1 MENLSEMSSSM
12 WLEEETVDFT
22 SGEPAVEEIGDT
34 SASTENSESLPVSD
48 KGLDCEMGSGV
59 HQEDCGSGQADCNS
73 GQEDCGSDQE
83 DEESGKEDHS
93 GQEENESNQEDS
105 KAEKEAR
112 KRAEH
117 EAAEAK
123 RKAEWEAARQAKKAA
138 EQEQMNR
145 LNAMTNEDVMME
157 SMKRVSADTEKLT
170 RRNMKDCVSE
180 HIQTRCL
187 DDPAFARLVM
197 HPRKTMVHCFWYI
210 NRKAR
215 EFIEQEMKNND
226 IRPEGV
232 NGVYGGDVPDDL
244 CYQWAEDYFR
254 DTNAEEDK
262 EKEEKFVAKPFNGK
276 AASAS
281 KTSKTGKVNN
291 KKKEK
296 QEVKGISDSEKKES
310 MRDGQ
315 LSFLEQIT
323 LPGFESEVKAG

>member
-1 MENLSEMSSSM
+1 
-12 WLEEETVDFT
+12 
-22 SGEPAVEEIGDT
+22 
-34 SASTENSESLPVSD
+34 
-48 KGLDCEMGSGV
+48 
-59 HQEDCGSGQADCNS
+59 
-73 GQEDCGSDQE
+73 
-83 DEESGKEDHS
+83 
-93 GQEENESNQEDS
+93 
-105 KAEKEAR
+105 
-112 KRAEH
+112 
-117 EAAEAK
+117 
-123 RKAEWEAARQAKKAA
+123 
-138 EQEQMNR
+138 MNR

-254 DTNAEEDK
+254 DHNAEEDK
-262 EKEEKFVAKPFNGK
+262 EKEEKFIPKSYTGK
-276 AASAS
+276 AAPKNKSKKSAAP
-281 KTSKTGKVNN
+281 KP
-291 KKKEK
+291 KEK
-296 QEVKGISDSEKKES
+296 KQENVQDSQES
-310 MRDGQ
+310 FPQQ
-315 LSFLEQIT
+315 LSL
-323 LPGFESEVKAG
+323 FETVSGGEGK

>member
-1 MENLSEMSSSM
+1 MENLSEMSGGM
-12 WLEEETVDFT
+12 WLEEENVHFT
-22 SGEPAVEEIGDT
+22 SGEPVVEKIGDT
-34 SASTENSESLPVSD
+34 TSSMEGEMDSE
-48 KGLDCEMGSGV
+48 V
-59 HQEDCGSGQADCNS
+59 HQADCGSGQND
-73 GQEDCGSDQE
+73 GESDQE
-83 DEESGKEDHS
+83 DNTD
-93 GQEENESNQEDS
+93 QEENESNQEDS
-105 KAEKEAR
+105 KAEEAR

-123 RKAEWEAARQAKKAA
+123 RKAEWEAAQQAKKAA

-180 HIQTRCL
+180 HIQTKCL
-187 DDPAFARLVM
+187 DDPEFARLVM

-215 EFIEQEMKNND
+215 EFIQQEMKDND
-226 IRPEGV
+226 IRPESV
-232 NGVYGGDVPDDL
+232 NGVYGSDVPDDL

-254 DTNAEEDK
+254 DLNAEEDK
-262 EKEEKFVAKPFNGK
+262 EREEKFVARPFNGK

-281 KTSKTGKVNN
+281 KKPKTGKVNN
-291 KKKEK
+291 KKNEK
-296 QEVKGISDSEKKES
+296 QEAKENSDSEKKES
-310 MRDGQ
+310 MGDGQ

-323 LPGFESEVKAG
+323 LPGFEREVKAG

>member
-1 MENLSEMSSSM
+1 MENLTEMSNSM
-12 WLEEETVDFT
+12 WSEEETVDFT
-22 SGEPAVEEIGDT
+22 SGGPAVGEIGDT
-34 SASTENSESLPVSD
+34 SASTENERKNSESLSVSD
-48 KGLDCEMGSGV
+48 KD
-59 HQEDCGSGQADCNS
+59 
-73 GQEDCGSDQE
+73 
-83 DEESGKEDHS
+83 
-93 GQEENESNQEDS
+93 EENESNQAS
-105 KAEKEAR
+105 KAEEEAR
-112 KRAEH
+112 KRAEN

-123 RKAEWEAARQAKKAA
+123 RKAEWEAAQQAKKAV

-145 LNAMTNEDVMME
+145 LNAMTDEEVMME

-170 RRNMKDCVSE
+170 RRNMKECVSE
-180 HIQTRCL
+180 YIQTRCL

-197 HPRKTMVHCFWYI
+197 HPRKTMIHCFWYI

-215 EFIEQEMKNND
+215 EFIQQEMKNND

-254 DTNAEEDK
+254 DPNAEEDK
-262 EKEEKFVAKPFNGK
+262 GKEEKFVAKPFNGK
-276 AASAS
+276 TASVN
-281 KTSKTGKVNN
+281 KTPKTGKVSN

-296 QEVKGISDSEKKES
+296 QEVKENSESEKKES
-310 MRDGQ
+310 IRDGQ

>member
-1 MENLSEMSSSM
+1 MENLSEMSSGM
-12 WLEEETVDFT
+12 WLEEENVHFT
-22 SGEPAVEEIGDT
+22 SGEPVVEEISVTTVSMEGERD
-34 SASTENSESLPVSD
+34 SEL
-48 KGLDCEMGSGV
+48 
-59 HQEDCGSGQADCNS
+59 HQAGCDSGQNDEDS
-73 GQEDCGSDQE
+73 GQEDNSD
-83 DEESGKEDHS
+83 
-93 GQEENESNQEDS
+93 QEENESHQEDS
-105 KAEKEAR
+105 KAVEEAR

-123 RKAEWEAARQAKKAA
+123 RKAEWEAAQQAKKAA

-180 HIQTRCL
+180 HIQTKCL
-187 DDPAFARLVM
+187 DDPEFARLVM

-215 EFIEQEMKNND
+215 EFIQQEMKDND
-226 IRPEGV
+226 IRPESV
-232 NGVYGGDVPDDL
+232 NGVYGSDVPDDL

-254 DTNAEEDK
+254 DLNAEEDK
-262 EKEEKFVAKPFNGK
+262 EKEEKFIAKPFNGK

-281 KTSKTGKVNN
+281 KKPKTGNVNN
-291 KKKEK
+291 KKNEK
-296 QEVKGISDSEKKES
+296 QEAKEKSDSEKKES
-310 MRDGQ
+310 MGDGQ

-323 LPGFESEVKAG
+323 LSGFEREVKAG

>member
-1 MENLSEMSSSM
+1 MENLSEMSSGM
-12 WLEEETVDFT
+12 WLEEENEHFT
-22 SGEPAVEEIGDT
+22 SGEPVVEEIGNT
-34 SASTENSESLPVSD
+34 TVSMEGEMVSE
-48 KGLDCEMGSGV
+48 V
-59 HQEDCGSGQADCNS
+59 HQADCGSGQND
-73 GQEDCGSDQE
+73 GESDQE
-83 DEESGKEDHS
+83 DNFGN
-93 GQEENESNQEDS
+93 QEENESNQEDS
-105 KAEKEAR
+105 KAEEAR

-123 RKAEWEAARQAKKAA
+123 RKAEWEAAQQAKKAA

-180 HIQTRCL
+180 HIQTKCL
-187 DDPAFARLVM
+187 DDPEFARLVM

-215 EFIEQEMKNND
+215 EFIQQEMKDND
-226 IRPEGV
+226 IRPESV
-232 NGVYGGDVPDDL
+232 NGVYGSDVPDDL

-254 DTNAEEDK
+254 DPNAEEDK

-281 KTSKTGKVNN
+281 KKPKTGKVNN
-291 KKKEK
+291 KKNEK
-296 QEVKGISDSEKKES
+296 QEAKENSDSGKKES
-310 MRDGQ
+310 IRDGQ

-323 LPGFESEVKAG
+323 LSGFESEVKAG

>member
-1 MENLSEMSSSM
+1 MENLSEMSGGM
-12 WLEEETVDFT
+12 WLEEENVHFT
-22 SGEPAVEEIGDT
+22 GAPAVEEIGDT
-34 SASTENSESLPVSD
+34 TALMEGEMDSE
-48 KGLDCEMGSGV
+48 V
-59 HQEDCGSGQADCNS
+59 HQTDCGSGQND
-73 GQEDCGSDQE
+73 GESDQE
-83 DEESGKEDHS
+83 DNTD
-93 GQEENESNQEDS
+93 QEENESDQEDS
-105 KAEKEAR
+105 KAEEAR

-123 RKAEWEAARQAKKAA
+123 RKVEWEAAQQAKKAA

-180 HIQTRCL
+180 HIQTKCL
-187 DDPAFARLVM
+187 DDPEFARLVM

-215 EFIEQEMKNND
+215 EFIQQEMKDND
-226 IRPEGV
+226 IRPESV
-232 NGVYGGDVPDDL
+232 NGVYGSDVPDDL

-254 DTNAEEDK
+254 DLNAEEDK

-281 KTSKTGKVNN
+281 KKPKTGKVNN
-291 KKKEK
+291 KKNEK
-296 QEVKGISDSEKKES
+296 QEVKENTDSEKKES
-310 MRDGQ
+310 MGDGQ

-323 LPGFESEVKAG
+323 LPGFEREVKAG

>member
-12 WLEEETVDFT
+12 WLEEDTVDFT
-22 SGEPAVEEIGDT
+22 SGEPAVEEIGDIP
-34 SASTENSESLPVSD
+34 ASTENERKNSESLPVSD
-48 KGLDCEMGSGV
+48 KGSDCEMESDV
-59 HQEDCGSGQADCNS
+59 HQEDCGSGQ
-73 GQEDCGSDQE
+73 E
-83 DEESGKEDHS
+83 DEESGMEDS
-93 GQEENESNQEDS
+93 GQEGNEPKQEDS
-105 KAEKEAR
+105 KAEEEAR

-123 RKAEWEAARQAKKAA
+123 RKAEWEAAQQAKKAA

-215 EFIEQEMKNND
+215 EFIEQEMKIND
-226 IRPEGV
+226 IRPEGA

-254 DTNAEEDK
+254 DPNAEEDK

-276 AASAS
+276 AASAN